1 MLDMQETSGSERASQ
16 PGIQSVEVAGE
27 ILQALLR
34 ADGPMKLAD
43 LARDAGMPS
52 AKAHRYLVS
61 LMRIGLAAQDTASG
75 RYDLGPV
82 ALQLGLKGFTR
93 FEPLRFAEQKLREM
107 VDQVGETT
115 ALAVWS
121 DRGPAM
127 VRVIEARHVLAGS
140 VPPTHICPL
149 TYSATGLLFSTFE
162 DPSRTERHIERE
174 LEQNRSIGRPNAPHN
189 RAELAE
195 ILQRTRLA
203 GVSSVVD
210 GGGDGIAA
218 VSAPVFDVTGR
229 LTMAVTVFGHTG
241 RVDARPDGA
250 LSRLVAS
257 AASTLSSA
265 LGYRGSQQNHQF

>member
-61 LMRIGLAAQDTASG
+61 LMRIGLAAPQDTASG

-174 LEQNRSIGRPNAPHN
+174 LEQNEDRSADAPHN

-257 AASTLSSA
+257 AA
-265 LGYRGSQQNHQF
+265 